1 MRILLDENIPES
13 VRRAL
18 QELGHHVDSV
28 VSLGLTGLE
37 NGRLYR
43 EVAQGYQLFFT
54 KDRGFVETVRAIDL
68 PTSAKVILVRI
79 PQTPRGEFTR
89 SFVEAFQRTE
99 WSGYPHGSEWPVA
112 R

>member
-54 KDRGFVETVRAIDL
+54 KTGDSWR
-68 PTSAKVILVRI
+68 
-79 PQTPRGEFTR
+79 R
-89 SFVEAFQRTE
+89 SERSISPPLQK
-99 WSGYPHGSEWPVA
+99 SSL
-112 R
+112 